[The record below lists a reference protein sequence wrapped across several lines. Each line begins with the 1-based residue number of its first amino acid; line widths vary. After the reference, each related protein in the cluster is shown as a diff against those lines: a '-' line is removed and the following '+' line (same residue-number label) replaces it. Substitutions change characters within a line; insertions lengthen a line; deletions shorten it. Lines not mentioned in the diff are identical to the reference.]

1 MLTRHQNLRYYNC
14 DTKITPKQQKR
25 KGVVVMGFS
34 KYTLR
39 LPIPLKSKLT
49 DTSQNIGI
57 SLNALILQILWDFVN
72 NPDKKQV
79 TI

>member
-1 MLTRHQNLRYYNC
+1 MRQNSEM
-14 DTKITPKQQKR
+14 
-25 KGVVVMGFS
+25 KGEIVMDFS

-72 NPDKKQV
+72 NSDKKQV